1 MPALRRRPMSRRAV
15 SALARALPFV
25 VASALVPL
33 APAQAGLLTPLLSLA
48 RPQLEASL
56 ASQCLLYGAGPDPQL
71 QVALAR
77 PCEALARPIA
87 ACLITQ
93 TEASGRALG
102 VISEVIG
109 GRFGDASEAVVKR
122 CLALTFGLPGDTF
135 AAVPLRRL
143 AEVHGI
149 RLGSMLSRP
158 SLSVPP
164 TTGMPPSSAA
174 PVTPQGSTATMQP
187 SKPQTP

>member
-1 MPALRRRPMSRRAV
+1 MPALRMPARVRPLGRGV
-15 SALARALPFV
+15 PLL
-25 VASALVPL
+25 VATLLLPL

-56 ASQCLLYGAGPDPQL
+56 ASQCLLFGAGADPQL

-102 VISEVIG
+102 VIGDLIG
-109 GRFGDASEAVVKR
+109 GRFGEASETVVKR

-135 AAVPLRRL
+135 AAVPLKRL

-158 SLSVPP
+158 ALPGPP
-164 TTGMPPSSAA
+164 AAGQPAPGGTPASAPP
-174 PVTPQGSTATMQP
+174 GSPATMQP